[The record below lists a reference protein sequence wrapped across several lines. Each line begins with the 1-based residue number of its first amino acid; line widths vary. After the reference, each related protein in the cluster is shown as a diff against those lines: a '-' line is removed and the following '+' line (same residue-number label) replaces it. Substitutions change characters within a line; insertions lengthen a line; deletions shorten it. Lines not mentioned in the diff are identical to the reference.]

1 MTSPEQGKRIV
12 VTEEDVK
19 PVVVDIGHQLPSITE
34 SHILQGAQDVVEGRL
49 SRDASPELV
58 AREKDYAETILGADS

>member
-1 MTSPEQGKRIV
+1 MTSPERIV

-19 PVVVDIGHQLPSITE
+19 PVVVDVGHQLPSITE
-34 SHILQGAQDVVEGRL
+34 RQILLGAQDVVEGRL

-58 AREKDYAETILGADS
+58 AREKEYAETILGSDG

>member
-1 MTSPEQGKRIV
+1 MTSPERIV

-19 PVVVDIGHQLPSITE
+19 PVVVDVGYQLPPITE
-34 SHILQGAQDVVEGRL
+34 SHILQGAQDVVDGRL

-58 AREKDYAETILGADS
+58 AREKNYAETILGSDS